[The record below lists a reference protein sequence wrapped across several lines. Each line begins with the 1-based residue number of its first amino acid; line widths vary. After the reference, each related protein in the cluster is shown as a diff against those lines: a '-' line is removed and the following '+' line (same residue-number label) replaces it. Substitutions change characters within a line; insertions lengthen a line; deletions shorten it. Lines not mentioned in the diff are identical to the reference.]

1 MLVRSKQIC
10 QHCLFWSPWVW
21 QGSLLS
27 QSNRCWN
34 YIFSMSVDFR
44 GGKTPNLFTDFI
56 DRHPIRGKPSEYSM
70 LSGGPYNQDRRWL
83 KPWLNLTG
91 LQISSALKNA
101 LKLCGFSVLATKVC
115 QRCEGQQGNRW
126 TCYVRMLFLLF
137 YETVCKEP
145 AQVRV
150 TMLTTS
156 TFLSIIYP
164 VDSY

>member
-1 MLVRSKQIC
+1 MLARSKQIC

-91 LQISSALKNA
+91 FQISSALKNA
-101 LKLCGFSVLATKVC
+101 LKLCGFSVLATTVARDARASRETDELVMC
-115 QRCEGQQGNRW
+115 GCCFCYFTRLFVMNQLGFASRC
-126 TCYVRMLFLLF
+126 
-137 YETVCKEP
+137 
-145 AQVRV
+145 
-150 TMLTTS
+150 
-156 TFLSIIYP
+156 
-164 VDSY
+164 